1 MISPDLLT
9 SCLSP
14 RAWRSSGVSIRVAQ
28 SSEAGAKGCGIE
40 IQEQTRGVSRE
51 FQIGDD
57 LRLMDRME
65 ALDSL
70 QFDDDGVLDEQ
81 VENEPAPDRL
91 PLVGESNRMAALGL
105 ELVPSQFDEQAFA
118 IHRFQK
124 PRSQYTMDLDRASNE
139 TCDRF
144 FSSGLL

>member
-1 MISPDLLT
+1 M
-9 SCLSP
+9 
-14 RAWRSSGVSIRVAQ
+14 
-28 SSEAGAKGCGIE
+28 
-40 IQEQTRGVSRE
+40 
-51 FQIGDD
+51 GDD

-70 QFDDDGVLDEQ
+70 QFDDDAVLDEQ

-91 PLVGESNRMAALGL
+91 SLVGERNRMAALGL

-124 PRSQYTMDLDRASNE
+124 PRSQCAMDFDRASN
-139 TCDRF
+139 DRF
-144 FSSGLL
+144 G